1 MPAAMKES
9 VQGIDVR
16 LKFAPVLPGVYVLKD
31 RQGGI
36 LYVGKAKSLRN
47 RLRSHFRPG
56 KNEDLRHRRLMA
68 QVADFE
74 TIVVD
79 SEVEALIL
87 EANFVKEH
95 RPKYNVNLKDD
106 KSYPYIRVTREL
118 YPRVFITRKRVQ
130 DGSSYF
136 GPYTDVKI
144 LRQLMSAVRSIFPL
158 RTCGLSI
165 TPKTIEQKKHKVCL
179 NYHIGRCRGPCEGRI
194 APSDYG
200 RMADQV
206 VAFIKGKNQ
215 NLTSEL
221 ESRMKELSRQRQ
233 YEEAAVVRDE
243 LRALSR
249 FLSRQKIVD
258 TRRVNRDILSLAL
271 SGRQGCAMV
280 FDVREGKM
288 TNRRHFN
295 LINDGEASEKE
306 VLSAFIKQVYLG
318 ADMVPDEILL
328 PWEPEEY
335 TQLNHWLS
343 SEKGKPV
350 KLTVPRKGQK
360 KKLVDMCLRNARLLL
375 EELLEQKEK
384 RKQRIHASVRALQ
397 KDLNLKKP
405 PCRIEAFD
413 ISNTAGSDPV
423 ASLVVFE
430 NGRPKKSEYRHFRI
444 KTVEGINDFQMMAE
458 VVERRIARL
467 QREDRPLPDLILVD
481 GGRGQLSAAGAALK
495 KLGAEG
501 QPIVGLAKRLEE
513 IFIPSVSEPQ
523 TLPRSSPSLKLLQQV
538 RDEAHRFAVTF
549 HRKLRGKRMIRSALD
564 EISGIGE
571 KRSAALLKAFGSVD
585 RIKKA
590 SLEELERV
598 ESMTRPAAERI
609 VRHFGK
615 LKPEGP
621 DSLK

>member
-1 MPAAMKES
+1 MNES
-9 VQGIDVR
+9 VQGIDEK
-16 LKFAPVLPGVYVLKD
+16 LKFAPALPGVYVLKD
-31 RQGGI
+31 RQGRI

-56 KNEDLRHRRLMA
+56 KNEDIRHRRLMS

-95 RPKYNVNLKDD
+95 HPKYNVNLKDD
-106 KSYPYIRVTREL
+106 KSYPFIRVTREL
-118 YPRVFITRKRVQ
+118 YPRVFITRKAVQ
-130 DGSSYF
+130 DGSAYF

-165 TPKTIEQKKHKVCL
+165 TPEAIERKKFKVCL

-194 APSDYG
+194 SPSEYG
-200 RMADQV
+200 RMVDQV

-215 NLTSEL
+215 DLAAEL
-221 ESRMKELSRQRQ
+221 EARMKDLSRKRQ
-233 YEEAAVVRDE
+233 FEEAAVVRDE

-288 TNRRHFN
+288 TNRRHFY
-295 LINDGEASEKE
+295 LINDGNASEKE
-306 VLSAFIKQVYLG
+306 VLAAFIKQVYLK
-318 ADMVPDEILL
+318 ADVIPDEILL
-328 PWEPEEY
+328 PWEPEEII
-335 TQLNHWLS
+335 QLNRWLNS
-343 SEKGKPV
+343 KKESAVRITIPC
-350 KLTVPRKGQK
+350 KGQK
-360 KKLVDMCLRNARLLL
+360 KKLVEMCLRNARLLL

-384 RKQRIHASVRALQ
+384 RKQRIHASVLALQ
-397 KDLNLKKP
+397 NDLGLKKP

-413 ISNTAGSDPV
+413 VSNTAGSDSV

-430 NGRPKKSEYRHFRI
+430 NGRPKKSDYRYFKI
-444 KTVEGINDFQMMAE
+444 KTVQGIDDFKMMAE
-458 VVERRIARL
+458 AVERRIARL

-481 GGRGQLSAAGAALK
+481 GGKGQLSAAVSVLTRMGLSD
-495 KLGAEG
+495 
-501 QPIVGLAKRLEE
+501 QPVAGLAKRLEE
-513 IFIPSVSEPQ
+513 IFIPWADDAQ
-523 TLPRSSPSLKLLQQV
+523 TLPRSSPGLKLLQQV

-549 HRKLRGKRMIRSALD
+549 HRKLRGKRLVRSALD
-564 EISGIGE
+564 EI
-571 KRSAALLKAFGSVD
+571 
-585 RIKKA
+585 
-590 SLEELERV
+590 
-598 ESMTRPAAERI
+598 P
-609 VRHFGK
+609 
-615 LKPEGP
+615 
-621 DSLK
+621 